1 MLGNLPPRDAMLA
14 FASERESICRRK
26 EAGEPWPWSFDA
38 TLNRFSFTN
47 VRRED
52 DKTTRHYAR
61 AVRAPYTYDKRLLA
75 ATVAYRW
82 FNRIETG
89 DSLFTFDAE
98 GLCALDRAIRSD
110 DPAAVIW
117 AAVRIKPPPH
127 VTGAFYVPSPKD
139 APGLSKGEG
148 ISILVG
154 RFLRDSGW
162 RQKWEHWCT
171 PGFTPTLAEVHT
183 WLMGAQNIGTFNAG
197 QFIADLRYVAPLCNA
212 PDIETWAAPGPGSM
226 RGLNLVLGRDEK
238 APWTPAEWRREL
250 RRLAAE
256 VRPRLEAGGVPP
268 LHLQDLQNVLCETAK
283 LICHDRW
290 GKGIKQSYKP
300 PRALLPAAE
309 ADLIARLEMLDCD
322 ASARFAAMG
331 VDMPD
336 AVPLAAE

>member
-154 RFLRDSGW
+154 RFLRDFWLASEVGALVYAGVHADAG
-162 RQKWEHWCT
+162 RGSHLAHGRAEHRH
-171 PGFTPTLAEVHT
+171 V
-183 WLMGAQNIGTFNAG
+183 Q
-197 QFIADLRYVAPLCNA
+197 
-212 PDIETWAAPGPGSM
+212 
-226 RGLNLVLGRDEK
+226 
-238 APWTPAEWRREL
+238 RRSIY
-250 RRLAAE
+250 R
-256 VRPRLEAGGVPP
+256 
-268 LHLQDLQNVLCETAK
+268 
-283 LICHDRW
+283 
-290 GKGIKQSYKP
+290 
-300 PRALLPAAE
+300 
-309 ADLIARLEMLDCD
+309 
-322 ASARFAAMG
+322 
-331 VDMPD
+331 
-336 AVPLAAE
+336 